1 EFSETEHAV
10 GALATLRRLVV
21 AAKNMR
27 SAISYQWKLAEGGAD
42 KGGKDEASAMLAS
55 LIKKYPTNYGVLTE
69 TADFNW
75 RMGKRDE
82 AIRLL
87 AQASQRS
94 RGRFHYVFARKLA
107 TRQIELGQLSTAEA
121 ALKKLYDE
129 NPRNLDV
136 FKELA
141 RVYVR
146 TSRPDALRE
155 RYRETIRAIRQ
166 SDMDRLE
173 IRDQIEDLRGSVIEL
188 FTQL

>member
-1 EFSETEHAV
+1 MARSRSQDFLDRARDHFQRKAKTRRENWRRPPSRRGREEHALCDLYQLQ
-10 GALATLRRLVV
+10 LAESA
-21 AAKNMR
+21 AAKGR
-27 SAISYQWKLAEGGAD
+27 
-42 KGGKDEASAMLAS
+42 KDEASAMLAG
-55 LIKKYPTNYGVLTE
+55 LIKGYPTNYGVLTG

-75 RMGKRDE
+75 RMGRRDQ

-87 AQASQRS
+87 AQASRRS
-94 RGRFHYVFARKLA
+94 RGRFRYSSSRKLA
-107 TRQIELGQLSTAEA
+107 ARQIERGQLAAAET

-155 RYRETIRAIRQ
+155 RYRETIRTIKQ
-166 SDMDRLE
+166 SDMDR
-173 IRDQIEDLRGSVIEL
+173 
-188 FTQL
+188 